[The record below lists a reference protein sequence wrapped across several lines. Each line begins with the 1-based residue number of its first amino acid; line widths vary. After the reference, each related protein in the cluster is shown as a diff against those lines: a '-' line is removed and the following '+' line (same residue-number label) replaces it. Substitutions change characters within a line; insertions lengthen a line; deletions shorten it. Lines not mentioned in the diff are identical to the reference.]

1 VAVQELGQAALQGWR
16 GKVADTV
23 ATPVAKRTPLRE
35 DWVRAGLGLTF
46 LALSVLYVIRSLA
59 ALRSA
64 RR

>member
-1 VAVQELGQAALQGWR
+1 VAVRELGQAALQGWR
-16 GKVADTV
+16 AKVADTV

-46 LALSVLYVIRSLA
+46 LALSIVYVIRSLA